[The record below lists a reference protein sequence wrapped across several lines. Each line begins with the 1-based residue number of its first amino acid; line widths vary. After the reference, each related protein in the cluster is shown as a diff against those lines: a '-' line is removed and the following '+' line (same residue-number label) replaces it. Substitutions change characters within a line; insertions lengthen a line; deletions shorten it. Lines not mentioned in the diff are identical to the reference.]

1 MEQLRGMRGFRH
13 IVRLLLV
20 AMLVFT
26 FAPPLA
32 AVSMHGAADHIHATD
47 DQDLPGPHD
56 AVDHAVTD
64 HVHEAVTVRPASL
77 APRWMPRARLAILG
91 QEGLAPGPN
100 SRMERPPRGL
110 G

>member
-1 MEQLRGMRGFRH
+1 MSGFRH

-20 AMLVFT
+20 ALLVFT

-32 AVSMHGAADHIHATD
+32 ALSMHGAADHIHATD
-47 DQDLPGPHD
+47 DQDLPGPRD
-56 AVDHAVTD
+56 SVDHAITD
-64 HVHEAVTVRPASL
+64 HVHEAVTARPASL
-77 APRWMPRARLAILG
+77 APRWVPRARLTVLG
-91 QEGLAPGPN
+91 QEGLAPAPR

>member
-1 MEQLRGMRGFRH
+1 MRGFRQ

-20 AMLVFT
+20 ALLVCT
-26 FAPPLA
+26 FAPPLTA
-32 AVSMHGAADHIHATD
+32 ASMHRTADHVHATD
-47 DQDLPGPHD
+47 DPDSPGTHD
-56 AVDHAVTD
+56 TADHAITD
-64 HVHEAVTVRPASL
+64 HVHEAVTARPATL

-91 QEGLAPGPN
+91 QEGLAPAPL

>member
-1 MEQLRGMRGFRH
+1 MKGFRH

-20 AMLVFT
+20 VLLICT

-32 AVSMHGAADHIHATD
+32 AVSMHGEADHVHATD
-47 DQDLPGPHD
+47 DPGLPGSHD
-56 AVDHAVTD
+56 AADHAITD
-64 HVHEAVTVRPASL
+64 HVHEAVTARPATL

-91 QEGLAPGPN
+91 QEDLVPAPR
-100 SRMERPPRGL
+100 SRMERPPRGP